1 MAGEARPA
9 EQDIVTRA
17 VFDCV
22 ILLQAAGRLAGP
34 AAACLQAVRNGRL
47 ELFLSPDILAEVRD
61 VLTRPK
67 TLRKFPALTP
77 KAVDVFLTDIATHA
91 TMLPTVPKVF
101 TLARDPKDEPY
112 VDLAA
117 ATQARYLVSR
127 DKDLL
132 DLMGDDAF
140 RQQFPGLTVID
151 PVGLLRELATEHPK
165 TKPDHRIGEDEAREG
180 NEAE

>member
-1 MAGEARPA
+1 
-9 EQDIVTRA
+9 VTRA

-22 ILLQAAGRLAGP
+22 ILLQAAGRPTGP
-34 AAACLQAVRNGRL
+34 AAACLQAVRDGRL

-61 VLTRPK
+61 VLSRPK

-77 KAVDVFLTDIATHA
+77 EAVDVFLGDVASHA
-91 TMLPTVPKVF
+91 TTVPAVPKVF

-112 VDLAA
+112 IDLAA

-151 PVGLLRELATEHPK
+151 PVALLRELALVHPK
-165 TKPDHRIGEDEAREG
+165 LEPDRGMGKDEGQAG